1 MGDVFMAATRLT
13 DIPRPEFPSGMSVRA
28 YRPGDAA
35 TWTRIH
41 EDTGFYGTLPAGL
54 HEREFGRDDTALA
67 ERQLFVVDAEG
78 HDIAT
83 ATAWFNDPAHG
94 LPGGRLHW
102 VAVVPAAQRMGV
114 ASALVGAVA
123 ARFEALGETAAYLTT
138 DSHNTRAIALYGFL
152 GFRSVR
158 Q

>member
-1 MGDVFMAATRLT
+1 MGDVFMAAGRLT
-13 DIPRPEFPSGMSVRA
+13 DIPRLEFPLGMYVRA
-28 YRPGDAA
+28 YRAGDGA

-41 EDTGFYGTLPAGL
+41 EDTGFYGTLSTGL
-54 HEREFGRDDTALA
+54 HEREFGCNDAALA

-83 ATAWFNDPAHG
+83 ATAWLNDPAHG

-102 VAVVPAAQRMGV
+102 VAVIPTAQRMGV

-138 DSHNTRAIALYGFL
+138 DSHNARAIALYGRL
-152 GFRSVR
+152 GFRLVR
-158 Q
+158 

>member
-1 MGDVFMAATRLT
+1 MGDVFMTATRLA
-13 DIPRPEFPSGMSVRA
+13 DIPRLEFPSGMHVRA
-28 YRPGDAA
+28 YSPGDAA

-41 EDTGFYGTLPAGL
+41 EDTGFYDTLPLGL
-54 HEREFGRDDTALA
+54 HEREFGRDDSALA

-78 HDIAT
+78 HDVAT

-102 VAVVPAAQRMGV
+102 VAVAPVAQRMGI

-138 DSHNTRAIALYGFL
+138 DAHNKRAIALYGRL
-152 GFRSVR
+152 GFRLVR
-158 Q
+158 

>member
-1 MGDVFMAATRLT
+1 MGDIFMAATRLA
-13 DIPRPEFPSGMSVRA
+13 DIARPEFPAGFHLRA

-41 EDTGFYGTLPAGL
+41 EETGFYGVLPAGL
-54 HEREFGRDDTALA
+54 HEREFGTDEAALA

-78 HDIAT
+78 RDVAT
-83 ATAWFNDPAHG
+83 ATAWINDPTHG

-102 VAVVPAAQRMGV
+102 VAVVPAAQRLGV

-138 DSHNTRAIALYGFL
+138 DGHNTRAIALYGRL
-152 GFRSVR
+152 GFRLVG
-158 Q
+158 

>member
-1 MGDVFMAATRLT
+1 MGDVFMAAMRLA
-13 DIPRPEFPSGMSVRA
+13 DIPRPELPSGMRVRA

-41 EDTGFYGTLPAGL
+41 EDTGFYGTLPPGL
-54 HEREFGRDDTALA
+54 HEREFGHDDTALA
-67 ERQLFVVDAEG
+67 ERQLFVVNAEG
-78 HDIAT
+78 DDIAT
-83 ATAWFNDPAHG
+83 ATAWLNDPAHG

-102 VAVVPAAQRMGV
+102 VAVVPTAQRMGV

-138 DSHNTRAIALYGFL
+138 DSHNTRAIALYGRL
-152 GFRSVR
+152 GFRLVR
-158 Q
+158 

>member
-1 MGDVFMAATRLT
+1 MGDVFMAATRLA
-13 DIPRPEFPSGMSVRA
+13 DIPRLEFPSGMHVRA

-41 EDTGFYGTLPAGL
+41 VDTGFYGTLPPGL
-54 HEREFGRDDTALA
+54 HEREFGCDDAALA

-83 ATAWFNDPAHG
+83 ATAWINDPAHG

-102 VAVVPAAQRMGV
+102 VAVVPVAQRMGV

-138 DSHNTRAIALYGFL
+138 DAHNTRAIALYGRM
-152 GFRSVR
+152 GFRLVR
-158 Q
+158 

>member
-13 DIPRPEFPSGMSVRA
+13 DIPRLEFPSGMHVRS

-41 EDTGFYGTLPAGL
+41 EETAFYGVLPVGL
-54 HEREFGRDDTALA
+54 HEREFGTDEAALA
-67 ERQLFVVDAEG
+67 ERQLFVVDSEG
-78 HDIAT
+78 RDIAT
-83 ATAWFNDPAHG
+83 ATAWFNDPEHG

-102 VAVVPAAQRMGV
+102 VAVVPDAQRMGV
-114 ASALVGAVA
+114 ALALVGAVA

-138 DSHNTRAIALYGFL
+138 DGHNARAIALYGRL
-152 GFRSVR
+152 GFRLVG
-158 Q
+158 